1 MYLPDEIEKYLL
13 ALLPALGVN
22 KLRELTRLVYEIC
35 KRENAA
41 PQAVVPA
48 QKNLTFEGVKKQ
60 LLARRYPVNFKTAPK
75 NRFYLPKLELDP
87 ALRADLTASVPFIL
101 KPSILKNR

>member
-35 KRENAA
+35 KRENAD
-41 PQAVVPA
+41 PQAVVLA
-48 QKNLTFEGVKKQ
+48 QK
-60 LLARRYPVNFKTAPK
+60 
-75 NRFYLPKLELDP
+75 
-87 ALRADLTASVPFIL
+87 I
-101 KPSILKNR
+101 